1 MSPLL
6 VTLWGLLV
14 AACLPVVMRFMLPP
28 VPPFR
33 QRGEPACVLVLGA
46 GRKRQ
51 KTLVEGARVQ
61 LSSRSLTRLE
71 MGLSLARQ
79 KKLPMLLSGGAAGFL
94 AGKTEAELMADLVK
108 PRIGSGLAVWQE
120 HISHNTYE
128 NALFSAR
135 LLQQKGIGQ
144 VYLVT
149 DASHLCRAMLC
160 LRKQGIVATPYPC
173 RQLPEPGWLP
183 HVGVLLLWP
192 DMLYEWLALGWYFVQ
207 RRF

>member
-79 KKLPMLLSGGAAGFL
+79 KKLPMLID
-94 AGKTEAELMADLVK
+94 EYDDLVA
-108 PRIGSGLAVWQE
+108 GL
-120 HISHNTYE
+120 HCKTID
-128 NALFSAR
+128 R
-135 LLQQKGIGQ
+135 
-144 VYLVT
+144 VYLQGFK
-149 DASHLCRAMLC
+149 DAIILM
-160 LRKQGIVATPYPC
+160 K
-173 RQLPEPGWLP
+173 
-183 HVGVLLLWP
+183 
-192 DMLYEWLALGWYFVQ
+192 F
-207 RRF
+207 